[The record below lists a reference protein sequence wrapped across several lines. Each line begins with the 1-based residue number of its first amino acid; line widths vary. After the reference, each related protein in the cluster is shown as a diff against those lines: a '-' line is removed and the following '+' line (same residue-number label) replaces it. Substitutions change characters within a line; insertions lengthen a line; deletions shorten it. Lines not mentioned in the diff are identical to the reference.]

1 MQTLKRGNI
10 EGMNPHFRFLWSPPL
25 GNVDC
30 CKLLFEKVDGKAML
44 AQKTKSGST
53 PLHSAAV
60 TNRHDV
66 IRLLLD
72 NGSDEKAEDDD
83 GLTAYDQAKV
93 EAPNIRTDLNP
104 KSCAPLPHL
113 CPARLILA

>member
-1 MQTLKRGNI
+1 
-10 EGMNPHFRFLWSPPL
+10 
-25 GNVDC
+25 
-30 CKLLFEKVDGKAML
+30 ML
-44 AQKTKSGST
+44 AKRTKSGST

-66 IRLLLD
+66 IRLLLE

-93 EAPNIRTDLNP
+93 
-104 KSCAPLPHL
+104 
-113 CPARLILA
+113 LIELFACSAETVY